1 MKKRAV
7 CLLMS
12 AMLAVSAL
20 SGCGNK
26 DADSRVEEA
35 MNSFGSAMEAGDED
49 AAMTALEELDNI
61 REEEENQD
69 LSEGGE
75 EYPADPRW
83 ADVKPTEMAI
93 QFNDVF
99 IKTGMPLGEVMEEIN
114 NSDTFFV
121 PYTSMA
127 YDPDK
132 EIEYGK
138 GVTDKYG
145 GFSIYLDDEKIYGDY
160 LPYPQGKYGE
170 TCLMKDIPIITFVV
184 SSISAEKNSI
194 TYRTA
199 FGTNEDILNMSSE
212 DVENLK
218 ETFFSG
224 ADAELTTQRTTVHG
238 VNCMSYTYVV
248 PCVFS
253 WNGYNL
259 RNNSFISYNF
269 EVAYEED
276 KVIRWYINGSDG
288 YYWDQQ

>member
-1 MKKRAV
+1 MKKRVV

-12 AMLAVSAL
+12 AMLAASAL
-20 SGCGNK
+20 SGCGDK
-26 DADSRVEEA
+26 DADSRAEEA
-35 MNSFGSAMEAGDED
+35 MNDFGSAMEAGDED
-49 AAMTALEELDNI
+49 AAMAALEEMDNI
-61 REEEENQD
+61 GEEENED

-75 EYPADPRW
+75 EYPADSRW

-93 QFNDVF
+93 QINDVF

-121 PYTSMA
+121 PSSLMA

-138 GVTDKYG
+138 GVTDIYG
-145 GFSIYLDDEKIYGDY
+145 SFNIRLDDDTIYY
-160 LPYPQGKYGE
+160 STLPYPQGKSGE
-170 TCLMKDIPIITFVV
+170 TCLMKDIPIITFQVD
-184 SSISAEKNSI
+184 SISAEKNPI

-199 FGTNEDILNMSSE
+199 LGTNEDITSMSSE

-224 ADAELTTQRTTVHG
+224 VDAELITQRTTDHG
-238 VNCMSYTYVV
+238 VNCIIYSYVV

-259 RNNSFISYNF
+259 RNNSCIYYNF

-276 KVIRWYINGSDG
+276 RVIEWSMSGSES
-288 YYWDQQ
+288 YYWDKQ